1 MTAVGDVIPAGTPT
15 PDDVT
20 GVTVHPYPVPLRRST
35 GGTWTDGHGGH
46 VAWQWLHARECTV
59 TRLVG
64 MYDRDQVLTGTDPE
78 PCVDTVVGLFA
89 PEGRIVGV
97 WGHLSADPDGW
108 CEVGTSQPWTWGEI
122 TDTGDVVVLYA
133 PHHGLVSGVTA

>member
-20 GVTVHPYPVPLRRST
+20 GVAIAPYLRPLRRST
-35 GGTWTDGHGGH
+35 GGVWVDGYGGH
-46 VAWQWLHARECTV
+46 IGWQWVHARERTV
-59 TRLVG
+59 TSLVG

-78 PCVDTVVGLFA
+78 PCVDTVVGVFT

-97 WGHLSADPDGW
+97 WARLDGGHDGW
-108 CEVGTSQPWTWGEI
+108 CEVGISQPWTWEEV

-133 PHHGLVSGVTA
+133 PHHRAAS